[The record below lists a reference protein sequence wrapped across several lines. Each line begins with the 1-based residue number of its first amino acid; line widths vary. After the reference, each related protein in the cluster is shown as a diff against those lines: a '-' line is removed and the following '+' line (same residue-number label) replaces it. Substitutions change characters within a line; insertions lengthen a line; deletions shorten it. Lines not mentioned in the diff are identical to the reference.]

1 MQLKRKI
8 SLFFMLLFLITLPC
22 HAGESGID
30 IGLGISAD
38 VVQDLILRSN
48 SKQVSLDFRIAP
60 DDYFEFRI
68 PLLYTV
74 GQNSSFIESGF
85 GVFYYPF
92 TVRAGFFLGISV
104 LEFGKD
110 LSRSAV
116 NENFISLNE
125 MILGWTFVLPL
136 NFFIEAGAIGEEGIL
151 ITDPEDI
158 NHIRNVLR
166 MRPGEELWVSD
177 GESREYHCGDE
188 RFPGAVHVPC
198 HVCSAYCFCCGNPR
212 FFSPDA
218 YRLADYIYHRKQ

>member
-92 TVRAGFFLGISV
+92 TVRAGFFWGISV

-136 NFFIEAGAIGEEGIL
+136 NFFIETGIKVRDPSGTFSKEYSELRGSFESYGTFRAHLCAGWKYKI
-151 ITDPEDI
+151 
-158 NHIRNVLR
+158 
-166 MRPGEELWVSD
+166 
-177 GESREYHCGDE
+177 
-188 RFPGAVHVPC
+188 
-198 HVCSAYCFCCGNPR
+198 
-212 FFSPDA
+212 
-218 YRLADYIYHRKQ
+218 